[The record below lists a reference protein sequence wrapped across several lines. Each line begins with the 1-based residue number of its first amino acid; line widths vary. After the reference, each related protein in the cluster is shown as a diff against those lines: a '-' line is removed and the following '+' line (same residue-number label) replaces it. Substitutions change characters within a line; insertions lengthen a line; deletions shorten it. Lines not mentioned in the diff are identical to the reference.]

1 MGNSAF
7 SKDEIDY
14 LYSLPAVVRVTK
26 SRITYAEAFKREC
39 ARRYMMGESPTRVS
53 R

>member
-26 SRITYAEAFKREC
+26 SRIT
-39 ARRYMMGESPTRVS
+39 
-53 R
+53 